1 MTDRVVSACLLIIGN
16 EILSGRTQDKNL
28 AAIAERLNEWGVRLS
43 EARVIPDVAETII
56 ETLNEVR
63 QRFDYVLTTGGIGP
77 THDDITSECVA
88 RAFGLEH
95 RLHPEAKRILEAH
108 YGPGQFNEARQRMAM
123 TPVGARL
130 IENPISAAPG
140 FQIENVFVLAGIP
153 RVMQEMLDGLE
164 GRLVGGEPRRSL
176 SAKVYLPEGRL
187 AADLG
192 RLQDGEPGIEIG
204 SYPFHDQG
212 RYGARVV
219 LSGTDAALLSDVAEK
234 LEVLLDRLQGEYL
247 WEEG

>member
-1 MTDRVVSACLLIIGN
+1 MSDRVVSACLLIIGN

-28 AAIAERLNEWGVRLS
+28 AVIAERLNGWGVRLS
-43 EARVIPDVAETII
+43 EARVIPDVPETII

-63 QRFDYVLTTGGIGP
+63 RRFDYVLTTGGIGP

-95 RLHPEAKRILEAH
+95 QPHPEATRILEAH
-108 YGPGQFNEARQRMAM
+108 YGPGQLNEARRRMTM
-123 TPVGARL
+123 TPAGARL

-140 FQIENVFVLAGIP
+140 FQVENVFVLAGIP
-153 RVMQEMLDGLE
+153 RVMRAMLDGLD
-164 GRLVGGEPRRSL
+164 GRLTGGSPRRSR
-176 SAKVYLPEGRL
+176 SAKVHLPEGVL
-187 AADLG
+187 AAELG
-192 RLQDGEPGIEIG
+192 RLQDAAPSIEIG
-204 SYPFHDQG
+204 SYPFHEEG

-219 LSGTDAALLSDVAEK
+219 LSGTDEALLFDVAAR
-234 LEVLLDRLQGEYL
+234 LEAVLDRLRGDYH

>member
-1 MTDRVVSACLLIIGN
+1 MSDRVVSACLLIIGN

-28 AAIAERLNEWGVRLS
+28 AAIAGRLNGWGIRLS

-63 QRFDYVLTTGGIGP
+63 KRFDYVLTTGGIGP

-95 RLHPEAKRILEAH
+95 RPHPEATRILEAH
-108 YGPGQFNEARQRMAM
+108 YEPGQFNEARRRMAM

-140 FQIENVFVLAGIP
+140 FQIENVIVLAGIP
-153 RVMQEMLDGLE
+153 RVMQAMLDGLE

-176 SAKVYLPEGRL
+176 SVRVYLPEGRL
-187 AADLG
+187 AAELG
-192 RLQDGEPGIEIG
+192 RLQEGAPGIEIG

-219 LSGTDAALLSDVAEK
+219 LSGTDAALLSDVAAK
-234 LEVLLDRLQGEYL
+234 LEAVLDRLRGEYL